1 MSSNNATD
9 NAGIAVIGFACRLP
23 GAGNPAEFW
32 ELLSSGTSAIS
43 SWPDDRAAYAGAG
56 DRPERRG
63 AFLADIEG
71 FDAPFFGISP
81 REAAAMDPR
90 QRLVLELAWEALED
104 AGARP
109 EQLRGGDTAVLVG
122 THRDDYAALLGTL
135 PADAIT
141 HHSLTGASRGVIA
154 NRVSYFLGV
163 RGPSLTV
170 DSVQSSALV
179 AVHLACQ
186 SLRAGEASTA
196 LVAGVNLNLSAATA
210 VATERFGGLSP
221 TGTSAAFDASADGF
235 VRGEGAVA
243 LLLKPLADAI
253 AAGDRVHGVIHGSAV
268 NNDGATEGLTV
279 PGRAAQE
286 QVLREAYRR
295 AGVSTAQVQYVETHG
310 TGTPVGDPIE
320 AAALGAVLGSGR
332 TRPLPIGSVKTN
344 IGHLEGAAGLAGL
357 LKVLLC
363 LRNRQLP
370 PSLNFSDPNPAIPFG
385 ELNLA
390 VQTELSEW
398 PEPTAPLLAGVSSFG
413 MGGTNC
419 HLVVGEAPEREP
431 VTAAGRT
438 LAVVPW
444 VLSARTPEAL
454 ASQAKRLA
462 ELASPDLADVGWSL
476 ATTRTTFDHRAV
488 VAAGDGPARQRALEA
503 LAAGLPAPQLV
514 TGSVEPG
521 ESAVVFSGQGGQR
534 IGMGQELYREFPVF
548 AAEFDA
554 IAAHLDPV
562 LDRPLRDLI
571 ATGVDLDETGYAQPA
586 LFAVQVALYRLVE
599 SWGIAPD
606 FVAGHSIG
614 EIAAAHVAGVL
625 SRADAATLVA
635 ARGRLMQALPSGGAM
650 IALEATEDEV
660 APLLAGLPELG
671 IAAVNG
677 PRAVVIAGS
686 EHGAV
691 EVAARVSAMGRKTKR
706 LKVSHAFHSPLMEP
720 MLDEF
725 AAVVRTL
732 TFAQPTLRAV
742 SSVTGGPAQEWASA
756 DYWVQHI
763 RQPVRFM
770 DAVRA
775 LETYGVRQV
784 FELGP
789 DGVCSAMIADAA
801 VDAERITA
809 VPALRPGRDEP
820 VTIVTAAGQL
830 FTRGARIDWPALF
843 SGSGAR
849 VVDLPTYPFQRR
861 RYPLLGGASVPAV
874 APATAAPAPAEVAA
888 AAPAVADIDVDA
900 LVTGHIRAVLGF
912 DATERVDVHARFRD
926 LGFDSL
932 LGVEL
937 RKALARATDLSLPG
951 GLLFD
956 YPTPAALIDYLNA
969 ALTGTANDGA
979 AEAFTAAGN
988 EPIAIVGMACRYP
1001 GGIAGPD
1008 DLWRVVADGI
1018 DAITEFPAD
1027 RGWDEALFA
1036 GDRPGGSYVRVG
1048 GFLDHA
1054 DEFDAGLFGIS
1065 PREALAMDPQQRLLL
1080 ETSWEAIEHASIDP
1094 QSLAGSRTGV
1104 FVGATVSDYGP
1115 RMHTPT
1121 AGTEGYVLT
1130 GTANSVM
1137 SGRIAYQLGLL
1148 GPALTVDTA
1157 CSSSLVAIHLAM
1169 RSLRAGESALAL
1181 AGGAAVMANPGMFV
1195 EFSRQRGL
1203 APDGRCKPF
1212 AAAADG
1218 TAWAEGAGVLLLE
1231 RLSDARRNGHRV
1243 LGVIRGTAI
1252 NQDGASN
1259 GLTAPNGP
1267 AQRRVI
1273 GAALAD
1279 AGLTAGAVDA
1289 VEAHGTGTAL
1299 GDPIEADALLATYG
1313 AQRDSGRPLYLGSL
1327 KSNIGHA
1334 QAAAGVAGV
1343 IKMVQAMRHGV
1354 LPGTLHLDAPTPHVD
1369 WSAGSIELLAQRRD
1383 WPRGA
1388 HPRRAGVSSFG
1399 ISGTNAHLVLEE
1411 GESVSPAAA
1420 FPADTSDPTRTVVAA
1435 AAQTEAGVAASAPTT
1450 STSAGSENA
1459 LSVAPSGAAAF
1470 AGGAVA
1476 RPVAWLV
1483 SGRDRQALRA
1493 QAGKLD
1499 EFLAARPEASI
1510 GAFADSLVRTRALL
1524 PERAVVVGRTHA
1536 DFRSGLA
1543 ALRDGTAAPQLVSG
1557 RAARAVRTAFLFTG
1571 QGAQR
1576 LGMGQELHAAFPA
1589 FAAAFDE
1596 VCAAFDPWLAL
1607 PLREIVRDNIDAL
1620 DRTEYTQPALFAVEV
1635 ALAALCRELGL
1646 IPDAVAGHSIGEL
1659 AALHVAGGI
1668 GLADAAKL
1676 VAARGRLM
1684 QAARAGGAMI
1694 AIGAP
1699 ADEVAASLDGHAVD
1713 IAAVNGLASV
1723 VISGDTDAAEAV
1735 AERWRAAG
1743 HRTHTLRV
1751 SHAFHSAH
1759 MDSALAELRAVAE
1772 SVSFTDPVIP
1782 VVSALSPERADLTSP
1797 DYWVRQLRGT
1807 VRFLDAVRRLE
1818 DDDIRL
1824 FVEIGPDA
1832 VLTAMARESFATPAS
1847 IAVPL
1852 LRRGRPEADTF
1863 VTGLATAHVHGAPAD
1878 LTALVES
1885 SSATVELPT
1894 YAFQRGS
1901 YWLRGGTERPAAG
1914 HPILTT
1920 RVDRADRDEVLFSG
1934 TLTTAEHGWLRDH
1947 VIAGAPILPAAAF
1960 VDFAVAAANLLG
1972 AEQVSEVVVEAALPL
1987 DGSVEV
1993 QLIAGAARA
2002 NERRPFT
2009 IHARTAEDAPWSRH
2023 ASGFFDLAA
2032 APAPGLGDEWPAPDA
2047 VEEPIEHAYDRLAGL
2062 GYQYGAAFRGLT
2074 RWWRT
2079 DDALFA
2085 EVRLPDARID
2095 EAGRYGLHPALLDA
2109 VLHPLVLDLADAAG
2123 PREMLLP
2130 YAFSAVRVSLP
2141 GTSSLRARLI
2151 RTGRTSAEITVTT
2164 DDGTPV
2170 AVIGALD
2177 FRPTAVEG
2185 LVARPPLYALAWQ
2198 PLHESESTG
2207 TEVETL
2213 VLGPG
2218 DTPEQVHAATI
2229 LATES
2234 IQRHLAE
2241 ASSPL
2246 VLVTR
2251 GAVATAA
2258 GERVDDLA
2266 GAAVW
2271 GLARVAAGEH
2281 PGRVLVLDIPAQDEI
2296 GEWPNR
2302 AAASGEAQL
2311 AVRDGAL
2318 HIPRVATRTAEFTG
2332 TPIRTDGTA
2341 LITGGT
2347 GGLGALF
2354 ARHLVAEHGV
2364 RHLLLVSRRGP
2375 ATPGAEDLT
2384 ADLRAAGATVEV
2396 LAADMADPNAVAG
2409 VLAAI
2414 PADRPLRA
2422 VVHAAGTLAD
2432 AMIDTLTAEQ
2442 IHTVLRPKVDAAWQL
2457 HRATAD
2463 LDLDAFIL
2471 FSSLSGTIG
2480 TAGQGNYA
2488 AANAYL
2494 DGLAAHRA
2502 ASGLPARSLAWGL
2515 WDTSV
2520 GMGTGLSA
2528 ADIERWKR
2536 LGAPPLPVET
2546 GLALFDTALGSPEP
2560 VVVAA
2565 TIDYGVPAAAAPAI
2579 LRAPVRRGNR
2589 TAGGT
2594 WADRMTAL
2602 ADDRRADALLEYV
2615 LSVSAAVLGHDSAS
2629 GLDADSAF
2637 RELGFDS
2644 LAGLELRNR
2653 IGAETGFTLGAT
2665 VVFDHPSPT
2674 ALATH
2679 LGELLR
2685 PKQPAA
2691 ATVAVKARTAQDDP
2705 IVIVGM
2711 ACRYPGDV
2719 RTPGHLWQLVA
2730 DGVDAIG
2737 EFPVNRG
2744 WNVDELYDPRSERP
2758 GTSSTKNG
2766 GFLYDADLFDAD
2778 FFGISPREATATDPQ
2793 QRLLL
2798 ETAWEAMEYAAID
2811 PATLRGSRTGVFT
2824 GAMYDDYAIRVQG
2837 AAGEFEGL
2845 LLAGNLSSVISGRLA
2860 YTFGFE
2866 GPAITV
2872 DTACS
2877 SSLVAMHLAAQSLR
2891 SGECDL
2897 AVAGGVTVMST
2908 PNTFVEF
2915 SRQRGLSADGRC
2927 KAFGADADG
2936 TGWSEGVGLV
2946 VLQRLSD
2953 ARAAGHEVLAVLRGT
2968 AVNQDGAS
2976 NGLTAPSGP
2985 AQERVIR
2992 AALADAGLSAA
3003 EVDAVEAH
3011 GTGTRLG
3018 DPIEAQ
3024 ALLATYGSDRAD
3036 DRPLWLGSLKSNIGH
3051 SQAASGVG
3059 GVIKMIEAMRRGVL
3073 PRTLHAETPSPHVD
3087 WASGAVRLLTEARPW
3102 PETGQPRRAGVSS
3115 FGVSGTNAHVIL
3127 EQPAPR
3133 TAVAV
3138 APEQPVPWILSAKDD
3153 AGLREVAAR
3162 LRDHLAE
3169 TDARP
3174 ADIGLTLATGRARHD
3189 VRAAITGEP
3198 AELARAL
3205 DDIAEDRP
3213 NTAVARARRGS
3224 RGKLGML
3231 FTGQGSQRLGMGREL
3246 YETSPVFAGVFD
3258 EICALLDPGLAR
3270 PLREVLFAPEDSADS
3285 ALLDQTHFAQA
3296 ALFAVETALYRTVES
3311 HGLRPD
3317 YLTGHSIGEVAA
3329 AHAAGVLDLA
3339 DAATLVS
3346 ARGRLMQAA
3355 RSHGAMIAVEATEA
3369 ELAPDLAGYGDAVVI
3384 AAINGPRST
3393 VISGDADAAAAVAEL
3408 WRERGRKVRQLPVS
3422 HAFHSP
3428 HMDDVLDEFHRA
3440 IAHLD
3445 FRPPSIPLVSNV
3457 TGTLATVEEV
3467 TDPGYWV
3474 RHIRLAVRFL
3484 DGIRYLESAGVTDFV
3499 EIGPDGVLS
3508 ALAQQ
3513 TLTATDGFA
3522 APVLRRG
3529 RSERQA
3535 LTAAVA
3541 IAGMRGHRVDW
3552 DSLYTGARRVAAPT
3566 YPFQHKRYW
3575 LEPAGRTP
3583 NLAGVGL
3590 GAADHELLGA
3600 AVPIANRDEVRF
3612 TTRLG
3617 VESAPWLADHALD
3630 GLPVVAGTAL
3640 VDMILHAAG
3649 RVGCDELAELTIGAP
3664 LVLPPGGT
3672 TVQVGIGLPDEL
3684 GRRAAEVHSRRTDDG
3699 EWVAHAG
3706 GFVVA
3711 RTEDRAAGTVGAIDD
3726 SEFDL
3731 TGVYE
3736 RLHDLGYQYGP
3747 AFQGL
3752 KRVRRTDESLF
3763 VAVEL
3768 PEARHGDH
3776 VDLHPALLDAA
3787 LHALLPGVTG
3797 ESARSWL
3804 PFAWSGVRIH
3814 ATGATAL
3821 RVRIDVE
3828 DAGTDALRVSL
3839 HADDPAGAPV
3849 ATVDSLVL
3857 RARTAVTAAIEVD
3870 GLLVP
3875 RLRPVRTEGDGVG
3888 VQIIE
3893 APTGSPKAVLHAT
3906 LETVRDWL
3914 AQSEGERLAI
3924 VTAAGELG
3932 HAGIRGLV
3940 RSAEAENPGRVTVV
3954 EIDESER
3961 SRDVLDRAAATGEP
3975 HVVVRDGEL
3984 FAPRL
3989 ERMRQVAGE
3998 TPDWSR
4004 GTVLITGGTGTLGAL
4019 LARHLVAEHGARDL
4033 LLLSR
4038 RGPAAPGAAELSSEL
4053 AEFGARVAIVAADVT
4068 DRDALAAAIGDR
4080 TIGAVV
4086 HTAGLT
4092 EDGVVTALT
4101 REQLDRV
4108 LRPKLDAAWHLHE
4121 LTLAHRPAA
4130 FVLYSSVAGLL
4141 GTAGQA
4147 NYAAA
4152 NTYLDGLA
4160 EHRQAQGLPATSLA
4174 WGLWAGSSELSGHLE
4189 DVDLR
4194 RLARSG
4200 LLPLDP
4206 AAALD
4211 LFDAAVRTGE
4221 PVLAVTR
4228 IDQEAL
4234 RANESG
4240 VPAPLRDLV
4249 RTKARRAAALAS
4261 TAPDPTA
4268 RLAGLDPDARIQ
4280 ALADLV
4286 RARAAAALGHDDDSA
4301 VTRDRSFQELGFD
4314 SLMAVELRN
4323 DLGKA
4328 LGLALPA
4335 TLIFDH
4341 ANPAALAEH
4350 LAGQLGFD
4358 TGTTEVPVLELID
4371 GLRPSITAALT
4382 DTGQAAAI
4390 AARLRE
4396 LLSLVTA
4403 DTGFEGDLDA
4413 ATDDELYAL
4422 IDELD

>member
-1 MSSNNATD
+1 MSSINATD
-9 NAGIAVIGFACRLP
+9 NSEIAIIGFACRLP
-23 GAGNPAEFW
+23 GADSPAEFW
-32 ELLSSGTSAIS
+32 ELLRSGTSAIS
-43 SWPDDRAAYAGAG
+43 SWPEGRMEFAGSA
-56 DRPERRG
+56 DRPQRRG
-63 AFLADIEG
+63 AFLTDVEG

-104 AGARP
+104 AGTLPAD
-109 EQLRGGDTAVLVG
+109 LRGSDAAVLVG

-135 PADAIT
+135 PDDAIT
-141 HHSLTGASRGVIA
+141 HHTLTGVSRGVIA

-163 RGPSLTV
+163 HGPSLTI
-170 DSVQSSALV
+170 DSAQSSALV

-186 SLRAGEASTA
+186 SLRSGEASTA
-196 LVAGVNLNLSAATA
+196 LVAGVNLNLAAATA

-221 TGTSAAFDASADGF
+221 TGTSAAFDARADGF
-235 VRGEGAVA
+235 VRGEGAVV
-243 LLLKPLADAI
+243 LLLKPLVDAV
-253 AAGDRVHGVIHGSAV
+253 AAGDRIHGVIRGSAV

-279 PGRAAQE
+279 PGQAAQE

-295 AGVSTAQVQYVETHG
+295 AGIPTAHVQYVETHG
-310 TGTPVGDPIE
+310 TGTPIGDPIE
-320 AAALGAVLGSGR
+320 AAALGAVLGAGR
-332 TRPLPIGSVKTN
+332 AHPLPIGSVKTN

-363 LRNRQLP
+363 LRHRQLP
-370 PSLNFSDPNPAIPFG
+370 ASLNFSAPNPSISFD
-385 ELNLA
+385 ELNLT
-390 VQTELSEW
+390 VQTELSAW
-398 PEPTAPLLAGVSSFG
+398 PEPGVPLVAGVSSFG

-419 HLVVGEAPEREP
+419 HVVVGEGPNTAPVVEP
-431 VTAAGRT
+431 RRPLAA
-438 LAVVPW
+438 VPW
-444 VLSARTPEAL
+444 VLSARTPQAL

-462 ELASPDLADVGWSL
+462 HLAAAHDPVDVGWSL
-476 ATTRTTFDHRAV
+476 ARTRTIFDHCAV
-488 VAAGDGPARQRALEA
+488 VTAGDGSALRRALEA
-503 LAAGLPAPQLV
+503 LATGSPAPQLA
-514 TGSVEPG
+514 TGAVEPG
-521 ESAVVFSGQGGQR
+521 ELAVVFSGQGGQR
-534 IGMGQELYREFPVF
+534 TGMGLQLYREFPVF

-554 IAAHLDPV
+554 IATHLDSV
-562 LDRPLRDLI
+562 LDRPLRTII
-571 ATGVDLDETGYAQPA
+571 ATGDGLDRTGYAQPA
-586 LFAVQVALYRLVE
+586 LFALQVALYRLVQ
-599 SWGIAPD
+599 SWGIAPE

-625 SRADAATLVA
+625 SRTDAATLVA

-650 IALEATEDEV
+650 IALEATEDEI
-660 APLLAGLPELG
+660 APLLAGLPDLG
-671 IAAVNG
+671 IAASNG
-677 PRAVVIAGS
+677 PRAVVIAGP
-686 EHGAV
+686 ERGALDIAAQ
-691 EVAARVSAMGRKTKR
+691 VAEWGRKVKR
-706 LKVSHAFHSPLMEP
+706 LNVSHAFHSPLMAP

-725 AAVVRTL
+725 AAVARTL
-732 TFAQPTLRAV
+732 RFEEPSLRAV

-756 DYWVQHI
+756 DYWVEHI
-763 RQPVRFM
+763 RRPVRFL
-770 DAVRA
+770 DAVRG
-775 LETYGVRQV
+775 LETQGATKF

-789 DGVCSAMIADAA
+789 DGVCSAMIADAT
-801 VDAERITA
+801 VHPEHMTA
-809 VPALRPGRDEP
+809 VPALRPERDEP
-820 VTIVTAAGQL
+820 GTVVSAAAEL
-830 FTRGARIDWPALF
+830 FVRGMGIDWSALF
-843 SGSGAR
+843 SGAGAR

-861 RYPLLGGASVPAV
+861 SYPLIGGTARSDRETAATVPAAAV
-874 APATAAPAPAEVAA
+874 TSAATATRPAA
-888 AAPAVADIDVDA
+888 AADDVES
-900 LVTGHIRAVLGF
+900 LVTGHIRAVLGL
-912 DATERVDVHARFRD
+912 DGSERVDPHARFRD

-956 YPTPAALIDYLNA
+956 YPTPAALIEYLNA
-969 ALTGTANDGA
+969 KLTGIADDGEP
-979 AEAFTAAGN
+979 EAVRAAGDD
-988 EPIAIVGMACRYP
+988 PIAIVGMACRYP
-1001 GGIAGPD
+1001 GGITGPD
-1008 DLWRVVADGI
+1008 ELWRVVADGV
-1018 DAITEFPAD
+1018 DAITEFPTD
-1027 RGWDEALFA
+1027 RGWDEALFDPSP
-1036 GDRPGGSYVRVG
+1036 DRPGASYVRSS
-1048 GFLDHA
+1048 GFLERV
-1054 DEFDAGLFGIS
+1054 DEFDAALFGIS

-1094 QSLAGSRTGV
+1094 QSLAGTRTGV
-1104 FVGATVSDYGP
+1104 FVGATSSDYGP
-1115 RMHTPT
+1115 RMHTPA
-1121 AGTEGYVLT
+1121 AGTDGYVLT
-1130 GTANSVM
+1130 GTTNSVM

-1157 CSSSLVAIHLAM
+1157 CSSSLVAIHLAV
-1169 RSLRAGESALAL
+1169 RSLRAGETTLAL

-1218 TAWAEGAGVLLLE
+1218 TAWSEGAGVLLLE
-1231 RLSDARRNGHRV
+1231 RLSDARRHGHRV
-1243 LGVIRGTAI
+1243 LALIRGTAI

-1267 AQRRVI
+1267 AQQRVI

-1279 AGLTAGAVDA
+1279 AGLTAEAVDA

-1313 AQRDSGRPLYLGSL
+1313 AHRESGAPLYLGSL
-1327 KSNIGHA
+1327 KSNIGHT

-1354 LPGTLHLDAPTPHVD
+1354 LPGTLHVDAPTPHVD
-1369 WSAGSIELLAQRRD
+1369 WSSGTVELLVQQRE
-1383 WPRGA
+1383 WPRKDR
-1388 HPRRAGVSSFG
+1388 PRRAGVSSFG

-1411 GESVSPAAA
+1411 AE
-1420 FPADTSDPTRTVVAA
+1420 TVITA
-1435 AAQTEAGVAASAPTT
+1435 TT
-1450 STSAGSENA
+1450 SAATDSAW
-1459 LSVAPSGAAAF
+1459 
-1470 AGGAVA
+1470 
-1476 RPVAWLV
+1476 PVAWLL
-1483 SGRDRQALRA
+1483 SGRDRKALRA
-1493 QAGKLD
+1493 QAGKLG
-1499 EFLAARPEASI
+1499 EFVAARPDAPV
-1510 GAFADSLVRTRALL
+1510 GALAHALVRTRALL
-1524 PERAVVVGRTHA
+1524 PERAVVLGRTHA
-1536 DFRSGLA
+1536 DFLAGLA
-1543 ALRDGTAAPQLVSG
+1543 ALRDGTDAPQLVSG
-1557 RAARAVRTAFLFTG
+1557 RATRTARTAFLFTG

-1576 LGMGQELHAAFPA
+1576 IGMGQQLYDRFPV

-1596 VCAAFDPWLAL
+1596 VCAAFEPWLAV
-1607 PLREIVRDNIDAL
+1607 PLSEVVRGDAEAL
-1620 DRTEYTQPALFAVEV
+1620 ERTEYTQPALFAVEV
-1635 ALAALCRELGL
+1635 ALAALCRQVGL
-1646 IPDAVAGHSIGEL
+1646 IPDVVVGHSIGEL
-1659 AALHVAGGI
+1659 SAAHVAGGI
-1668 GLADAAKL
+1668 GLLDAAKL

-1699 ADEVAASLDGHAVD
+1699 ADDVAASIAGRAVD
-1713 IAAVNGLASV
+1713 IAAVNGPASV

-1735 AERWRAAG
+1735 ADQWRRAG
-1743 HRTHTLRV
+1743 HRTHALRV

-1759 MDSALAELRAVAE
+1759 MDDALDEFRRIAE
-1772 SVSFTDPVIP
+1772 SVAFTDPTIP
-1782 VVSALSPERADLTSP
+1782 VVSTLSPDRATLTSP
-1797 DYWVRQLRGT
+1797 DHWVRQLRGT
-1807 VRFLDAVRRLE
+1807 VRFLDTVRRLE
-1818 DDDIRL
+1818 RDDVRV

-1832 VLTAMARESFATPAS
+1832 VLTAMASESFETSAS

-1852 LRRGRPEADTF
+1852 LRRGRPEDETF
-1863 VTGLATAHVHGAPAD
+1863 VAGVATAHVNGSAAD
-1878 LTALVES
+1878 LAALVES
-1885 SSATVELPT
+1885 PATPAELPT
-1894 YAFQRGS
+1894 YAFQRAS
-1901 YWLRGGTERPAAG
+1901 YWLRGGGERAEAG
-1914 HPILTT
+1914 HPILST

-1934 TLTTAEHGWLRDH
+1934 RLTTAEHGWLRDH
-1947 VIAGAPILPAAAF
+1947 VIAGSAILPAAAF
-1960 VDFAVAAANLLG
+1960 VDFAVTAADRLG

-1987 DGSVEV
+1987 DGPVEV
-1993 QLIAGAARA
+1993 QVIVEAADA
-2002 NERRPFT
+2002 TGRRPFT
-2009 IHARTAEDAPWSRH
+2009 IHARIAEDAQWSRH
-2023 ASGFFDLAA
+2023 ASGFLDAA
-2032 APAPGLGDEWPAPDA
+2032 APPAHGLDGGWPPSDA
-2047 VEEPIEHAYDRLAGL
+2047 VEQPIDHAYEQLAGL
-2062 GYQYGAAFRGLT
+2062 GYHYGAAFRCLT
-2074 RWWRT
+2074 RVWRS
-2079 DDALFA
+2079 DEALFA
-2085 EVRLPDARID
+2085 EVRLPDGRID
-2095 EAGRYGLHPALLDA
+2095 DAGRYGIHPALLDA
-2109 VLHPLVLDLADAAG
+2109 VLHPLVLDLSDGANPG
-2123 PREMLLP
+2123 EVLLP
-2130 YAFSAVRVSLP
+2130 YAFSSVRVGIS
-2141 GTSSLRARLI
+2141 GASALRARLI
-2151 RTGRTSAEITVTT
+2151 RTGRTSVEITVTT
-2164 DDGTPV
+2164 DEGTPV
-2170 AVIGALD
+2170 AVVGALD
-2177 FRPTAVEG
+2177 FRPTATNG
-2185 LVARPPLYALAWQ
+2185 FVARPPLYTVAWQ
-2198 PLHESESTG
+2198 PLPEPATAD
-2207 TEVETL
+2207 TDVVAV
-2213 VLGPG
+2213 VLEPG
-2218 DTPEQVHAATI
+2218 HAPEQVYAATVR
-2229 LATES
+2229 ATEA
-2234 IQRHLAE
+2234 IQRLLGE
-2241 ASSPL
+2241 AGPADSPL

-2251 GAVATAA
+2251 GAVATSG

-2271 GLARVAAGEH
+2271 GLGRVAASEH
-2281 PGRVLVLDIPAQDEI
+2281 PGRIVLLDIPPQEEVGD
-2296 GEWPNR
+2296 WPRR
-2302 AAASGEAQL
+2302 AAATGEGQL
-2311 AVRDGAL
+2311 AVRGGAL
-2318 HIPRVATRTAEFTG
+2318 RIPRLATRTSAFVDN
-2332 TPIRTDGTA
+2332 PIRTDGTV

-2364 RHLLLVSRRGP
+2364 RHLMLVSRRGP
-2375 ATPGAEDLT
+2375 ATPGTEDLA
-2384 ADLRAAGATVEV
+2384 ADLRAVGATVEV
-2396 LAADMADPNAVAG
+2396 LAADMADAAAVAE

-2414 PADRPLRA
+2414 PAQQPLRV

-2432 AMIDTLTAEQ
+2432 AMIDALTAEQ
-2442 IHTVLRPKVDAAWQL
+2442 IHAVLRPKVDAAWHL
-2457 HRATAD
+2457 HEATAA
-2463 LDLDAFIL
+2463 LDLDAFLL
-2471 FSSLSGTIG
+2471 FSSLSGTVG

-2502 ASGLPARSLAWGL
+2502 AAGLPARSLAWGL

-2536 LGAPPLPVET
+2536 LGAPPLTVDE
-2546 GLALFDTALGSPEP
+2546 GLALFDAALGSPDP
-2560 VVVAA
+2560 AVIAA
-2565 TIDYGVPAAAAPAI
+2565 TIDFGVPAAPAI
-2579 LRAPVRRGNR
+2579 LRVPVRRAGR
-2589 TAGGT
+2589 TTDGT
-2594 WADRMTAL
+2594 WAQRM
-2602 ADDRRADALLEYV
+2602 DAIPEDQRVAAILDYV
-2615 LSVSAAVLGHDSAS
+2615 LGASAAVLGHDSTTD
-2629 GLDADSAF
+2629 LEADTAF

-2653 IGAETGFTLGAT
+2653 IGTDTGFTLPAT

-2674 ALATH
+2674 ALAAH
-2679 LGELLR
+2679 LGDLLR
-2685 PKQPAA
+2685 PQRPAA
-2691 ATVAVKARTAQDDP
+2691 RVRATARASHDDP

-2711 ACRYPGDV
+2711 ACRYPGEV
-2719 RTPGHLWQLVA
+2719 RSPEHLWRLVA

-2737 EFPVNRG
+2737 EFPRNRG
-2744 WNVDELYDPRSERP
+2744 WNIDELYDPRSERP

-2811 PATLRGSRTGVFT
+2811 PASLRGSRTGVFT
-2824 GAMYDDYAIRVQG
+2824 GAMYDDYAVRVQG

-2891 SGECDL
+2891 RGECDL

-2927 KAFGADADG
+2927 KAFAATADG
-2936 TGWSEGVGLV
+2936 TGWSEGVGLL

-2953 ARAAGHEVLAVLRGT
+2953 ALAAGHEVLAVLRGS

-2976 NGLTAPSGP
+2976 NGLTAPSGR

-2992 AALADAGLSAA
+2992 AALADAALSAA
-3003 EVDAVEAH
+3003 EVDVVEGH

-3024 ALLATYGSDRAD
+3024 ALLATYGQDRAVE
-3036 DRPLWLGSLKSNIGH
+3036 RPLWLGSLKSNIGH
-3051 SQAASGVG
+3051 SQAAAGVG
-3059 GVIKMIEAMRRGVL
+3059 GVIKMIEAMRHGIL
-3073 PRTLHAETPSPHVD
+3073 PRTLHAEIPSPHVD
-3087 WASGAVRLLTEARPW
+3087 WSSGAVQLLTEARPW

-3133 TAVAV
+3133 TPEAA
-3138 APEQPVPWILSAKDD
+3138 APDRPVPWILSAKDD
-3153 AGLREVAAR
+3153 TALREVAAR
-3162 LRDHLAE
+3162 LRDHLAD
-3169 TDARP
+3169 TDSSP

-3189 VRAAITGEP
+3189 VRAAFTGER
-3198 AELARAL
+3198 AELAQAL
-3205 DDIAEDRP
+3205 DDIARDRP
-3213 NTAVARARRGS
+3213 NTAVARARRGA
-3224 RGKLGML
+3224 RGKLGLL

-3246 YETSPVFAGVFD
+3246 YETSTTFAAAFD
-3258 EICALLDPGLAR
+3258 AVCALLNTGLVR

-3329 AHAAGVLDLA
+3329 AHAAGVLDLP
-3339 DAATLVS
+3339 DAATLVA

-3355 RSHGAMIAVEATEA
+3355 RSHGLMIAIEATEA
-3369 ELAPDLAGYGDAVVI
+3369 ELEQTLAEHGSAVVI
-3384 AAINGPRST
+3384 AAVNGPRST
-3393 VISGDADAAAAVAEL
+3393 VISGDADAATAVAAV

-3428 HMDDVLDEFHRA
+3428 HMDDVLDEFHSA
-3440 IAHLD
+3440 IADLN
-3445 FRPPSIPLVSNV
+3445 FLPPAIALVSNV
-3457 TGTLATVEEV
+3457 SGGLAEVAEV

-3474 RHIRLAVRFL
+3474 RHIRRPVRFL
-3484 DGIRYLESAGVTDFV
+3484 DGIQYLERVGVTDFV

-3529 RSERQA
+3529 RSERQT
-3535 LTAAVA
+3535 LVAAVA

-3552 DSLYTGARRVAAPT
+3552 DSLYSGAHRVAVPT

-3575 LEPAGRTP
+3575 LEPSGRTT
-3583 NLAGVGL
+3583 NLAGLGL
-3590 GAADHELLGA
+3590 GAAEHELLGA
-3600 AVPIANRDEVRF
+3600 AVPIANRDEIRF
-3612 TTRLG
+3612 TARLG
-3617 VESAPWLADHALD
+3617 VESVPWLADHAID
-3630 GLPVVAGTAL
+3630 GVAVVAGTAL
-3640 VDMILHAAG
+3640 VDMVLHAAG

-3664 LVLPPGGT
+3664 LVLPSGGT
-3672 TVQVGIGLPDEL
+3672 TVQVGIGLPDEN
-3684 GRRAAEVHSRRTDDG
+3684 GRRAVEVHSRRTDDG
-3699 EWVAHAG
+3699 EWVTHAT

-3711 RTEDRAAGTVGAIDD
+3711 RTTDRTTGTVGPIDD
-3726 SEFDL
+3726 SDIDL
-3731 TGVYE
+3731 TGVYQ
-3736 RLHDLGYQYGP
+3736 RLHELGYQYGP

-3752 KRVRRTDESLF
+3752 RRVRRAADALY

-3768 PEARHGDH
+3768 PQSRHGDR

-3787 LHALLPGVTG
+3787 LHALLPGVTD
-3797 ESARSWL
+3797 EATRSWL

-3814 ATGATAL
+3814 ATAATAL
-3821 RVRIDVE
+3821 RVRIDIE

-3839 HADDPAGAPV
+3839 HADDPAGSPV

-3857 RARTAVTAAIEVD
+3857 RPRSVITAATEVD
-3870 GLLVP
+3870 GLFVA
-3875 RLRPVRTEGDGVG
+3875 RLRPVPADQDGVG
-3888 VQIIE
+3888 VRIVE
-3893 APTGSPKAVLHAT
+3893 APTGAPKAVLHAI
-3906 LETVRDWL
+3906 LETVRNWL

-3940 RSAEAENPGRVTVV
+3940 RSADAENPGRVTVI
-3954 EIDESER
+3954 EIDDSVR
-3961 SRDVLDRAAATGEP
+3961 SRDILDRAARSGEP
-3975 HVVVRDGEL
+3975 HVVLRDGEVV
-3984 FAPRL
+3984 APRL
-3989 ERMRQVAGE
+3989 ERVRQVTGE
-3998 TPDWSR
+3998 APDWTR
-4004 GTVLITGGTGTLGAL
+4004 GTVLITGGTGSLGAL
-4019 LARHLVAEHGARDL
+4019 LARHLVTRHGARDL
-4033 LLLSR
+4033 LLISR
-4038 RGPAAPGAAELSSEL
+4038 RGPAAPGALELSSEL
-4053 AEFGARVAIVAADVT
+4053 AESGARVAIVAADVT

-4121 LTLAHRPAA
+4121 LTLDHDPAA

-4152 NTYLDGLA
+4152 NAYLDGLA
-4160 EHRQAQGLPATSLA
+4160 EYRHAQGLPATSLA

-4206 AAALD
+4206 AEALD

-4228 IDQEAL
+4228 LDQEAL

-4240 VPAPLRDLV
+4240 VPAPLRELV
-4249 RTKARRAAALAS
+4249 RTRVRRAAAAS
-4261 TAPDPTA
+4261 AEPDLPG
-4268 RLAGLDPDARIQ
+4268 RLAGLEPDARIQ
-4280 ALADLV
+4280 ALVELV
-4286 RARAAAALGHDDDSA
+4286 RARAAAALGHDDDA
-4301 VTRDRSFQELGFD
+4301 MVTRDRSFQELGFD

-4328 LGLALPA
+4328 LALSLPA

-4350 LAGQLGFD
+4350 LAGRLGFD
-4358 TGTTEVPVLELID
+4358 TGSPEVPVLELID
-4371 GLRPSITAALT
+4371 ALRPSISAALT
-4382 DTGQAAAI
+4382 DTSAGPAAAI

-4396 LLSLVTA
+4396 LLGLVTA
-4403 DTGFEGDLDA
+4403 DADFEGDLDS

-4422 IDELD
+4422 VDELD

>member
-63 AFLADIEG
+63 AFLADVEG

-104 AGARP
+104 AGTRP
-109 EQLRGGDTAVLVG
+109 ERLRGGDTAVLVG

-135 PADAIT
+135 PEDAIT
-141 HHSLTGASRGVIA
+141 QHSLTGASRGVIA

-163 RGPSLTV
+163 HGPSLTV

-186 SLRAGEASTA
+186 SLRTGEASTA

-221 TGTSAAFDASADGF
+221 TGTSAAFDARADGF

-253 AAGDRVHGVIHGSAV
+253 AAGDRIHGVIHGSAV

-279 PGRAAQE
+279 PGQAAQE
-286 QVLREAYRR
+286 RVLREAYRR
-295 AGVSTAQVQYVETHG
+295 AGVSAAQVQYVETHG

-398 PEPTAPLLAGVSSFG
+398 PEPSVPLLAGVSSFG

-419 HLVVGEAPEREP
+419 HLVVGEAPATEP
-431 VTAAGRT
+431 VAEAGRP
-438 LAVVPW
+438 LAVAPW

-454 ASQAKRLA
+454 ADQATRLA
-462 ELASPDLADVGWSL
+462 ELTARDPADVGWSL

-514 TGSVEPG
+514 TGSIEPG
-521 ESAVVFSGQGGQR
+521 ELAVVFSGQGGQR
-534 IGMGQELYREFPVF
+534 IGMGLELYREFPVF

-554 IAAHLDPV
+554 IAAL

-571 ATGVDLDETGYAQPA
+571 ATGEDLDRTGYAQPA
-586 LFAVQVALYRLVE
+586 LFALQVALYRLVE
-599 SWGIAPD
+599 SWGITPD

-677 PRAVVIAGS
+677 PRAVVIAGQ
-686 EHGAV
+686 EPGAV
-691 EVAARVSAMGRKTKR
+691 EVAALVTAMGRKTKR
-706 LKVSHAFHSPLMEP
+706 LNVSHAFHSPLMEP
-720 MLDEF
+720 MLGDF

-756 DYWVQHI
+756 DYWVEHI

-775 LETYGVRQV
+775 LETYGVTQA

-809 VPALRPGRDEP
+809 VPALRPDRDEP
-820 VTIVTAAGQL
+820 ATIVTAAGQL

-861 RYPLLGGASVPAV
+861 RYPLLGGAVVPAV
-874 APATAAPAPAEVAA
+874 APAATSRATATAGPEEAAVAA
-888 AAPAVADIDVDA
+888 RAMAGIDVDA

-912 DATERVDVHARFRD
+912 DATERVDHHARFRD

-969 ALTGTANDGA
+969 ALTGTANDAA
-979 AEAFTAAGN
+979 AEAFTAAGD

-1027 RGWDEALFA
+1027 RGWDEALFD
-1036 GDRPGGSYVRVG
+1036 GDRPGGSYVRLG
-1048 GFLDHA
+1048 GFLEHA

-1115 RMHTPT
+1115 RMHTPA

-1157 CSSSLVAIHLAM
+1157 CSSSLVAIHLAV

-1273 GAALAD
+1273 GEALAD

-1369 WSAGSIELLAQRRD
+1369 WSAGSVELLAQPRD
-1383 WPRGA
+1383 WPRGEQ
-1388 HPRRAGVSSFG
+1388 PRRAGVSSFG

-1411 GESVSPAAA
+1411 AEPDSPATTI
-1420 FPADTSDPTRTVVAA
+1420 PAT
-1435 AAQTEAGVAASAPTT
+1435 AS
-1450 STSAGSENA
+1450 G
-1459 LSVAPSGAAAF
+1459 
-1470 AGGAVA
+1470 
-1476 RPVAWLV
+1476 PVAWLV
-1483 SGRDRQALRA
+1483 SGRDRQALVG

-1499 EFLAARPEASI
+1499 EFLAARPDASI
-1510 GAFADSLVRTRALL
+1510 GAFAQSLVRTRALL

-1536 DFRSGLA
+1536 DFRAGLA
-1543 ALRDGTAAPQLVSG
+1543 ALRAGTDAPQLVSG

-1576 LGMGQELHAAFPA
+1576 LGMGQELYAAFPA
-1589 FAAAFDE
+1589 FAAAFDQ

-1607 PLREIVRDNIDAL
+1607 PLREVVRDHADAL

-1699 ADEVAASLDGHAVD
+1699 AEEVAASLDGYAVD
-1713 IAAVNGLASV
+1713 IAAVNGPASV

-1759 MDSALAELRAVAE
+1759 MDSALAEFRAVAE

-1782 VVSALSPERADLTSP
+1782 VVSALSPEQADLTSP

-1832 VLTAMARESFATPAS
+1832 VLTAMARESFGAPAS

-1852 LRRGRPEADTF
+1852 LRRGRPEDDTF

-1885 SSATVELPT
+1885 PSATVELPT

-1993 QLIAGAARA
+1993 QLIAGAAGA

-2032 APAPGLGDEWPAPDA
+2032 VPAPGLGDEWPAPDA

-2123 PREMLLP
+2123 LREMLLP

-2141 GTSSLRARLI
+2141 GASALRARLI

-2177 FRPTAVEG
+2177 FRPTAVAG
-2185 LVARPPLYALAWQ
+2185 LVTRPPLYALAWQ
-2198 PLHESESTG
+2198 PLPESESTG

-2213 VLGPG
+2213 VLEPG

-2251 GAVATAA
+2251 GAVATTA

-2271 GLARVAAGEH
+2271 GLARVAATEH
-2281 PGRVLVLDIPAQDEI
+2281 PGRVLVLDIPARDEI
-2296 GEWPNR
+2296 GDWPNR

-2318 HIPRVATRTAEFTG
+2318 HIPRVATRTTEFTDA
-2332 TPIRTDGTA
+2332 PIRADGTA

-2354 ARHLVAEHGV
+2354 ARHLVVEHGV

-2375 ATPGAEDLT
+2375 ATPGAEELT

-2414 PADRPLRA
+2414 PADRPLRV

-2457 HRATAD
+2457 HRATAA

-2502 ASGLPARSLAWGL
+2502 AAGLPARSLAWGL

-2536 LGAPPLPVET
+2536 LGAPPLTVEA

-2685 PKQPAA
+2685 PKQ
-2691 ATVAVKARTAQDDP
+2691 
-2705 IVIVGM
+2705 
-2711 ACRYPGDV
+2711 
-2719 RTPGHLWQLVA
+2719 
-2730 DGVDAIG
+2730 
-2737 EFPVNRG
+2737 
-2744 WNVDELYDPRSERP
+2744 
-2758 GTSSTKNG
+2758 
-2766 GFLYDADLFDAD
+2766 
-2778 FFGISPREATATDPQ
+2778 
-2793 QRLLL
+2793 
-2798 ETAWEAMEYAAID
+2798 
-2811 PATLRGSRTGVFT
+2811 
-2824 GAMYDDYAIRVQG
+2824 
-2837 AAGEFEGL
+2837 
-2845 LLAGNLSSVISGRLA
+2845 
-2860 YTFGFE
+2860 
-2866 GPAITV
+2866 
-2872 DTACS
+2872 
-2877 SSLVAMHLAAQSLR
+2877 
-2891 SGECDL
+2891 
-2897 AVAGGVTVMST
+2897 
-2908 PNTFVEF
+2908 
-2915 SRQRGLSADGRC
+2915 
-2927 KAFGADADG
+2927 
-2936 TGWSEGVGLV
+2936 
-2946 VLQRLSD
+2946 
-2953 ARAAGHEVLAVLRGT
+2953 
-2968 AVNQDGAS
+2968 
-2976 NGLTAPSGP
+2976 
-2985 AQERVIR
+2985 
-2992 AALADAGLSAA
+2992 
-3003 EVDAVEAH
+3003 
-3011 GTGTRLG
+3011 
-3018 DPIEAQ
+3018 
-3024 ALLATYGSDRAD
+3024 
-3036 DRPLWLGSLKSNIGH
+3036 
-3051 SQAASGVG
+3051 
-3059 GVIKMIEAMRRGVL
+3059 
-3073 PRTLHAETPSPHVD
+3073 
-3087 WASGAVRLLTEARPW
+3087 
-3102 PETGQPRRAGVSS
+3102 
-3115 FGVSGTNAHVIL
+3115 
-3127 EQPAPR
+3127 
-3133 TAVAV
+3133 
-3138 APEQPVPWILSAKDD
+3138 
-3153 AGLREVAAR
+3153 
-3162 LRDHLAE
+3162 
-3169 TDARP
+3169 
-3174 ADIGLTLATGRARHD
+3174 
-3189 VRAAITGEP
+3189 
-3198 AELARAL
+3198 
-3205 DDIAEDRP
+3205 
-3213 NTAVARARRGS
+3213 
-3224 RGKLGML
+3224 
-3231 FTGQGSQRLGMGREL
+3231 
-3246 YETSPVFAGVFD
+3246 
-3258 EICALLDPGLAR
+3258 
-3270 PLREVLFAPEDSADS
+3270 
-3285 ALLDQTHFAQA
+3285 
-3296 ALFAVETALYRTVES
+3296 
-3311 HGLRPD
+3311 
-3317 YLTGHSIGEVAA
+3317 
-3329 AHAAGVLDLA
+3329 
-3339 DAATLVS
+3339 
-3346 ARGRLMQAA
+3346 
-3355 RSHGAMIAVEATEA
+3355 
-3369 ELAPDLAGYGDAVVI
+3369 
-3384 AAINGPRST
+3384 
-3393 VISGDADAAAAVAEL
+3393 
-3408 WRERGRKVRQLPVS
+3408 
-3422 HAFHSP
+3422 
-3428 HMDDVLDEFHRA
+3428 
-3440 IAHLD
+3440 
-3445 FRPPSIPLVSNV
+3445 
-3457 TGTLATVEEV
+3457 
-3467 TDPGYWV
+3467 
-3474 RHIRLAVRFL
+3474 
-3484 DGIRYLESAGVTDFV
+3484 
-3499 EIGPDGVLS
+3499 
-3508 ALAQQ
+3508 
-3513 TLTATDGFA
+3513 
-3522 APVLRRG
+3522 
-3529 RSERQA
+3529 
-3535 LTAAVA
+3535 
-3541 IAGMRGHRVDW
+3541 
-3552 DSLYTGARRVAAPT
+3552 
-3566 YPFQHKRYW
+3566 
-3575 LEPAGRTP
+3575 
-3583 NLAGVGL
+3583 
-3590 GAADHELLGA
+3590 
-3600 AVPIANRDEVRF
+3600 
-3612 TTRLG
+3612 
-3617 VESAPWLADHALD
+3617 
-3630 GLPVVAGTAL
+3630 
-3640 VDMILHAAG
+3640 
-3649 RVGCDELAELTIGAP
+3649 
-3664 LVLPPGGT
+3664 
-3672 TVQVGIGLPDEL
+3672 
-3684 GRRAAEVHSRRTDDG
+3684 
-3699 EWVAHAG
+3699 
-3706 GFVVA
+3706 
-3711 RTEDRAAGTVGAIDD
+3711 
-3726 SEFDL
+3726 
-3731 TGVYE
+3731 
-3736 RLHDLGYQYGP
+3736 
-3747 AFQGL
+3747 
-3752 KRVRRTDESLF
+3752 
-3763 VAVEL
+3763 
-3768 PEARHGDH
+3768 
-3776 VDLHPALLDAA
+3776 
-3787 LHALLPGVTG
+3787 
-3797 ESARSWL
+3797 
-3804 PFAWSGVRIH
+3804 
-3814 ATGATAL
+3814 
-3821 RVRIDVE
+3821 
-3828 DAGTDALRVSL
+3828 
-3839 HADDPAGAPV
+3839 
-3849 ATVDSLVL
+3849 
-3857 RARTAVTAAIEVD
+3857 
-3870 GLLVP
+3870 
-3875 RLRPVRTEGDGVG
+3875 
-3888 VQIIE
+3888 
-3893 APTGSPKAVLHAT
+3893 
-3906 LETVRDWL
+3906 
-3914 AQSEGERLAI
+3914 
-3924 VTAAGELG
+3924 
-3932 HAGIRGLV
+3932 
-3940 RSAEAENPGRVTVV
+3940 
-3954 EIDESER
+3954 
-3961 SRDVLDRAAATGEP
+3961 
-3975 HVVVRDGEL
+3975 
-3984 FAPRL
+3984 
-3989 ERMRQVAGE
+3989 
-3998 TPDWSR
+3998 
-4004 GTVLITGGTGTLGAL
+4004 
-4019 LARHLVAEHGARDL
+4019 
-4033 LLLSR
+4033 
-4038 RGPAAPGAAELSSEL
+4038 
-4053 AEFGARVAIVAADVT
+4053 
-4068 DRDALAAAIGDR
+4068 
-4080 TIGAVV
+4080 
-4086 HTAGLT
+4086 
-4092 EDGVVTALT
+4092 
-4101 REQLDRV
+4101 
-4108 LRPKLDAAWHLHE
+4108 
-4121 LTLAHRPAA
+4121 
-4130 FVLYSSVAGLL
+4130 
-4141 GTAGQA
+4141 
-4147 NYAAA
+4147 
-4152 NTYLDGLA
+4152 
-4160 EHRQAQGLPATSLA
+4160 
-4174 WGLWAGSSELSGHLE
+4174 
-4189 DVDLR
+4189 
-4194 RLARSG
+4194 
-4200 LLPLDP
+4200 
-4206 AAALD
+4206 
-4211 LFDAAVRTGE
+4211 
-4221 PVLAVTR
+4221 
-4228 IDQEAL
+4228 
-4234 RANESG
+4234 
-4240 VPAPLRDLV
+4240 
-4249 RTKARRAAALAS
+4249 
-4261 TAPDPTA
+4261 
-4268 RLAGLDPDARIQ
+4268 
-4280 ALADLV
+4280 
-4286 RARAAAALGHDDDSA
+4286 
-4301 VTRDRSFQELGFD
+4301 
-4314 SLMAVELRN
+4314 
-4323 DLGKA
+4323 
-4328 LGLALPA
+4328 
-4335 TLIFDH
+4335 
-4341 ANPAALAEH
+4341 
-4350 LAGQLGFD
+4350 
-4358 TGTTEVPVLELID
+4358 
-4371 GLRPSITAALT
+4371 
-4382 DTGQAAAI
+4382 
-4390 AARLRE
+4390 
-4396 LLSLVTA
+4396 
-4403 DTGFEGDLDA
+4403 
-4413 ATDDELYAL
+4413 
-4422 IDELD
+4422 